1 MRKKPLAENN
11 YYHIYN
17 RGTDKRKV
25 FLDTR
30 DYERFLLSMN
40 LLNDEKD
47 SIMLKWRDFKL
58 YHISGTL
65 QDFFQTLQTSDVW
78 RKVPLVEICAYSL
91 IPNHFHFILKQI
103 ARNGIA
109 RFMQKLGNSYTKYF
123 NERQKRSGVLFQG
136 KFKSSHIGR
145 NHLLLRLSVYVNC
158 NSEIHKIHP
167 AKNYRWC
174 SYPYYLGKEKS
185 DICRKETIITQFRNV
200 KDYQIYAGENIRD
213 FQQNKLDE
221 KLIFE

>member
-1 MRKKPLAENN
+1 MENKNELVFYHAFSCVGGFGPQKYKKLLAHFGSLERAWSAGREALLASD
-11 YYHIYN
+11 I
-17 RGTDKRKV
+17 GPSITET
-25 FLDTR
+25 FL
-30 DYERFLLSMN
+30 E
-40 LLNDEKD
+40 
-47 SIMLKWRDFKL
+47 
-58 YHISGTL
+58 
-65 QDFFQTLQTSDVW
+65 
-78 RKVPLVEICAYSL
+78 
-91 IPNHFHFILKQI
+91 
-103 ARNGIA
+103 
-109 RFMQKLGNSYTKYF
+109 
-123 NERQKRSGVLFQG
+123 KRSGVLFQG